1 MNQLK
6 DSDALRIFEL
16 ERIEQNIFRGNSYD
30 LGLPNLFGGQVLG
43 QALMAASNTVESD
56 RVVHSCHAYFLRPG
70 DASAPVVYQVNRI
83 RDGGSFTTRHILAIQ
98 HGRPIFDMSV
108 SFQVPE
114 EGFDH
119 QDAFPDDIPAPDE
132 LRNQQELNKGG
143 DARLPEALVAS
154 RPVEIRPIP
163 GQLDAAGKPEAT
175 ARNWFRSAIPLPDD
189 HRIHQALLAYTS
201 DFELLVTAL
210 RPHGITN
217 PRREVFGASLDHALW
232 FHRPFRMD
240 EWLLYDIHSPNA
252 NNARGLS
259 WGKIYSRDGRLVA
272 SVAQEGLLRKR
283 RTD

>member
-1 MNQLK
+1 MNPLK
-6 DSDALRIFEL
+6 NSDALRIFEL
-16 ERIEQNIFRGNSYD
+16 ERIEQNIFRGSSYD

-43 QALMAASNTVESD
+43 QALMAASNTVETD
-56 RVVHSCHAYFLRPG
+56 RIAHSCHAYFLRPG

-98 HGRPIFDMSV
+98 HGRPIFDMSA

-119 QDAFPDDIPAPDE
+119 QDPFPADVPGPEE
-132 LRNQQELNKGG
+132 LKNQQELNKGR
-143 DARLPEALVAS
+143 DARLPEALVVS

-163 GQLDAAGKPEAT
+163 FQRDDATETEAIS
-175 ARNWFRSAIPLPDD
+175 RNWFQSTIPLPDD
-189 HRIHQALLAYTS
+189 NRIHQALLAYTS

-217 PRREVFGASLDHALW
+217 PRHEVFGASLDHALW

-240 EWLLYDIHSPNA
+240 EWLLYDIQSPNA

-283 RTD
+283 RS